1 MSKVRAM
8 LIRILTKGL
17 MASGLQVLFYFI
29 ALYVLWYSTVSL
41 FRPDNIKIDDLAV
54 STSVLLF
61 AIIVTLQNLMSSI
74 INKKWVTNFLFVFSI
89 IVYLIGWGEDIK
101 SFPYSV
107 TIFIIVGLLSLS
119 IKFYLDIRIDTY
131 LE

>member
-29 ALYVLWYSTVSL
+29 ALYVLWYSTVSI

-89 IVYLIGWGEDIK
+89 IVYLIGWGENIK
-101 SFPYSV
+101 SFPYSA

>member
-1 MSKVRAM
+1 MIKVRAM

-29 ALYVLWYSTVSL
+29 ALYVLWYSTVSI
-41 FRPDNIKIDDLAV
+41 FRTDNIKIDDLAV
-54 STSVLLF
+54 GTSVLLF

-101 SFPYSV
+101 SFPYSA

>member
-29 ALYVLWYSTVSL
+29 ALYVLWYSTVSI

>member
-1 MSKVRAM
+1 
-8 LIRILTKGL
+8 
-17 MASGLQVLFYFI
+17 VLFYFI
-29 ALYVLWYSTVSL
+29 ALYVLWYSTVSI

-101 SFPYSV
+101 SFPYSA

>member
-1 MSKVRAM
+1 M

-29 ALYVLWYSTVSL
+29 ALYVLWYSTVSI

>member
-29 ALYVLWYSTVSL
+29 ALYVLWYSTVSI

-61 AIIVTLQNLMSSI
+61 AFIVTLQNLMSSI
-74 INKKWVTNFLFVFSI
+74 INKKCVTNFLFVFSI

-101 SFPYSV
+101 SFPYSA